1 MRLSPLNSS
10 DAKGSDGKFDLVVFL
25 QQIILAI
32 SFTWDNPSDTSLCIK
47 IFLKTSDQIAITSNM
62 LSKIMFV
69 PLIGLPVSFATAL
82 QHQFHARLP
91 IAEPPY
97 HLKVLA
103 GLSGHSASLQSR
115 QDDGFCPLGYTICN
129 DGCMPIAG
137 VCCGDTAY
145 VTMCKEVLPSHF
157 PNKGHPAAAQP
168 PPPPHKITD
177 DDE

>member
-10 DAKGSDGKFDLVVFL
+10 GAKGSDGKFDPVVFL
-25 QQIILAI
+25 QQRILAF
-32 SFTWDNPSDTSLCIK
+32 SFTWDDPSDTSLCIK
-47 IFLKTSDQIAITSNM
+47 TILKSSDQIAMTSKT
-62 LSKIMFV
+62 LSRIMFV
-69 PLIGLPVSFATAL
+69 RLIGLSVSFATAL

-103 GLSGHSASLQSR
+103 GLSGHSESLQSR
-115 QDDGFCPLGYTICN
+115 QDDEFCPVGYTICD

-137 VCCGDTAY
+137 VCCGDIAY

-168 PPPPHKITD
+168 PQNN
-177 DDE
+177 